1 MKRNGNNDDTNRK
14 EVYIVYMGAAD
25 STNVSLRNDH
35 AQVLNL
41 VLRRNENALVR
52 NYKHGFSGFAARLS
66 KEEAASIAHKP
77 GVVSVFPD
85 PILNLHT
92 TRSWEFLKYQTHVK
106 IDTKPNAVSNSSSS
120 SDIILGVLD
129 TGIWPEAASFSDEG
143 MGPVPSRWKGT
154 CMKSQDFNSSNCNR
168 KLIGA
173 RFYTDPTGNDDDEG
187 DNTPRD
193 SVGHGTH
200 VASTAV
206 GATVTNASYYGL
218 AAGSATGGS
227 SESRLA
233 VYRVCSN
240 FGCRGSAILGA
251 FDDAISDGV
260 DVLSLS
266 LGASPGFQP
275 DLTTDP
281 IALGAFH
288 AVERG
293 ILVVCSA
300 GNSGPSSSTVVNDAP
315 WILTVAASTIDR
327 DFQSDVVLGVDKT
340 VKGRAI
346 NFSPLSNSAE
356 YPMIYGESAKA
367 ASTSLAEA
375 RQCHPDSLDANKVK
389 GKIVV
394 CDGKNDGYSTSEKI
408 GTVKEAGGIGLVH
421 ITDQNGAIASY
432 YGDFPAT
439 VISSKDGVTILQ
451 YINST
456 SNPVATI
463 LPTATVLDYKPA
475 PVVPNFSSRGPSS
488 LSSNILKPDIAAP
501 GVNILAAWIGNNADD
516 VPKGRK
522 PSLYNIISGTSMAC
536 PHVSGL
542 ASSVKTRNPTWSASA
557 IKSAI
562 MTSAIQINNLK
573 APITTDSGRVAT
585 PYDYG
590 AGEMTTSES
599 LQPGLVYETNT
610 IDYLNYLCYIGLN
623 ITTVKV
629 ISRTVPANFSCPKDS
644 SSDLISNINYPSIA
658 VNFTGKAAV
667 NVSRTVTN
675 VGEEDE
681 TAYSPVVEAPS
692 GVKVTVTPDKLQ
704 FTKSSK
710 KLGYQVI
717 FSSTLTSLKEDL
729 FGSITWSN
737 GKYMVRRNGSNDD
750 TNRKEVYIVYMGA
763 ADSTNAYLR
772 NDHVQILNSVL
783 KRNENAIVRN
793 YKHGFSG
800 FAARLSKEEAN
811 SISQKPGVV
820 SVFPDPILKLH
831 TTRSWDF
838 LKSQTRVNIDT
849 KPNTE
854 SSSSSSS
861 DVILGI
867 LDTGIW
873 PEAASFSDEGFG
885 PVPSRWKG
893 TCMTSKD
900 FNSSNCNRKLI
911 GARFYPDPDGK
922 NDDNDKTPRDSN
934 GHGTHVASTA
944 VGVAVSNA
952 SFYGLATGTAKG
964 GSPESRLAVYKVCY
978 RNGCPI
984 LAAFDDAINYGVD
997 ELSLSLGPFGGIQT
1011 DLTTD
1016 PISIGAVHAVER
1028 SIVAVC
1034 AARNDGQPSTVVND
1048 APWILTVA
1056 ASIIDRDLQSNVVL
1070 GNNQVIK
1077 GRAIHFSPLSNSPE
1091 YPMIYDPNEVIGK
1104 IAVYDGKDDD
1114 YSTSEKIG
1122 IVQALGGIGLAHIID
1137 QDGSVTFNYEDF
1149 PATKISSKDGVA
1161 ILHNPVGTILATV
1174 IVLDYKPAPRV
1185 VFFFHQEGLHCLQ
1198 AMFSSL
1204 ILPHRELTLSLHGL
1218 QMTHQSVKTQ
1228 NPTWSASAIKS
1239 AIMTSAIQND
1249 NLKAPITTDSGS
1261 IATPYDYGAGT
1272 ITTSEPLQPGRLVY
1286 ETNTV
1291 DYLNY
1296 LCYIGLNSTTIKVI
1310 SGTAPDNFHCPK
1322 DSSSDL
1328 ISSINYTSIAVNF
1341 TGKANVVV
1349 SRTITNVG
1357 EEDETVYFPV
1367 VEAPSEVIVTRFPYN
1382 LQFTRIT
1389 FTPKASL
1396 KKHLFGSITWN
1407 NGKYMVRIPLLDRST
1422 LEILHRLVIQDQF
1435 HASNANSSK
1444 VVAD

>member
-1 MKRNGNNDDTNRK
+1 MKGNNTLLLHLFYTLLLFLGVSAGNGNNDDTNRK

-737 GKYMVRRNGSNDD
+737 GKYMVRSPF
-750 TNRKEVYIVYMGA
+750 
-763 ADSTNAYLR
+763 
-772 NDHVQILNSVL
+772 VL
-783 KRNENAIVRN
+783 
-793 YKHGFSG
+793 
-800 FAARLSKEEAN
+800 
-811 SISQKPGVV
+811 
-820 SVFPDPILKLH
+820 
-831 TTRSWDF
+831 
-838 LKSQTRVNIDT
+838 T
-849 KPNTE
+849 K
-854 SSSSSSS
+854 
-861 DVILGI
+861 
-867 LDTGIW
+867 
-873 PEAASFSDEGFG
+873 
-885 PVPSRWKG
+885 
-893 TCMTSKD
+893 
-900 FNSSNCNRKLI
+900 
-911 GARFYPDPDGK
+911 
-922 NDDNDKTPRDSN
+922 
-934 GHGTHVASTA
+934 
-944 VGVAVSNA
+944 
-952 SFYGLATGTAKG
+952 
-964 GSPESRLAVYKVCY
+964 
-978 RNGCPI
+978 
-984 LAAFDDAINYGVD
+984 
-997 ELSLSLGPFGGIQT
+997 
-1011 DLTTD
+1011 
-1016 PISIGAVHAVER
+1016 
-1028 SIVAVC
+1028 
-1034 AARNDGQPSTVVND
+1034 
-1048 APWILTVA
+1048 
-1056 ASIIDRDLQSNVVL
+1056 
-1070 GNNQVIK
+1070 
-1077 GRAIHFSPLSNSPE
+1077 
-1091 YPMIYDPNEVIGK
+1091 
-1104 IAVYDGKDDD
+1104 
-1114 YSTSEKIG
+1114 
-1122 IVQALGGIGLAHIID
+1122 
-1137 QDGSVTFNYEDF
+1137 
-1149 PATKISSKDGVA
+1149 
-1161 ILHNPVGTILATV
+1161 
-1174 IVLDYKPAPRV
+1174 
-1185 VFFFHQEGLHCLQ
+1185 
-1198 AMFSSL
+1198 
-1204 ILPHRELTLSLHGL
+1204 
-1218 QMTHQSVKTQ
+1218 
-1228 NPTWSASAIKS
+1228 
-1239 AIMTSAIQND
+1239 
-1249 NLKAPITTDSGS
+1249 
-1261 IATPYDYGAGT
+1261 
-1272 ITTSEPLQPGRLVY
+1272 
-1286 ETNTV
+1286 
-1291 DYLNY
+1291 
-1296 LCYIGLNSTTIKVI
+1296 
-1310 SGTAPDNFHCPK
+1310 
-1322 DSSSDL
+1322 
-1328 ISSINYTSIAVNF
+1328 
-1341 TGKANVVV
+1341 
-1349 SRTITNVG
+1349 
-1357 EEDETVYFPV
+1357 
-1367 VEAPSEVIVTRFPYN
+1367 
-1382 LQFTRIT
+1382 
-1389 FTPKASL
+1389 
-1396 KKHLFGSITWN
+1396 
-1407 NGKYMVRIPLLDRST
+1407 
-1422 LEILHRLVIQDQF
+1422 
-1435 HASNANSSK
+1435 
-1444 VVAD
+1444 